1 MAALGTGI
9 IISGGTT
16 SMSDLDEVMIFAS
29 VSLASSKSVTLKKH
43 KPLETIVAST
53 ENTKTGA

>member
-43 KPLETIVAST
+43 KPQTSMSLS
-53 ENTKTGA
+53 